1 MKKLLLLVA
10 CAAISFGAF
19 AQVDKGERAVVIEG
33 GVKSNPGRFMLGAQG
48 RYNLADHV
56 RIAPEALFVFPKDK
70 VTGLDINVNLH
81 YVFDLRDVTPD
92 LYIYP
97 LAGLSMQNYRH
108 SGHTLP
114 TGKKEGAVSS
124 TNWGFNLGAGLDYN
138 ITSSTFLNLEM
149 KYTFSD
155 GDCFNVLIG
164 YGIKF

>member
-1 MKKLLLLVA
+1 MKKILLLIA
-10 CAAISFGAF
+10 CVAISFGAY
-19 AQVDKGERAVVIEG
+19 AQIDKGEKAVVIEG

-70 VTGLDINVNLH
+70 VTGLDVNVNLH
-81 YVFDLRDVTPD
+81 YVFDLATLTPD
-92 LYIYP
+92 LYAYP

-108 SGHTLP
+108 SGFTDAS
-114 TGKKEGAVSS
+114 GKKWGSTS
-124 TNWGFNLGAGLDYN
+124 GTNWGFNLGAGLDYN
-138 ITSSTFLNLEM
+138 INSSTFLNLEM

-155 GDCFNVLIG
+155 GDCFNVLVG